1 MSDSLTEIT
10 RDILRFRNE
19 RDWAQFH
26 TPRNLAAA
34 LAIEVAELQ
43 EEMLW
48 KSDQDVDHFLHRPD
62 ARKRVANEI
71 GDVLIYALLLA
82 HACEIEPLTAV
93 REKIALNAA
102 KYPVEK
108 ARGKSTKYTDL

>member
-1 MSDSLTEIT
+1 MTPFRPERRMSDSLTEIT
-10 RDILRFRNE
+10 GDILRFRDE
-19 RDWAQFH
+19 RDWEQFH

-48 KSDQDVDHFLHRPD
+48 KSDPD
-62 ARKRVANEI
+62 IEHLLNQPAARQRVANEI

-82 HACEIEPLTAV
+82 HACAIEPLTA
-93 REKIALNAA
+93 
-102 KYPVEK
+102 
-108 ARGKSTKYTDL
+108 